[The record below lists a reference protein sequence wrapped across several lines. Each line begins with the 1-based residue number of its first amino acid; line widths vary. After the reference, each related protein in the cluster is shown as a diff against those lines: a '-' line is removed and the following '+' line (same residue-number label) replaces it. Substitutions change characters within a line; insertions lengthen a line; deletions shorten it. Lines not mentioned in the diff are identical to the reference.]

1 MPVADMSPYQRGLI
15 EKLRPSGVEG
25 KKLVPNLQPKT
36 QYVLH
41 YRNLQQYVRLGLGV
55 TKFHRA
61 LKFRQSPWMAP
72 YIAKNTELRKQ
83 ATTDFHKDLYK
94 LMNNAVRSL
103 KSRVFKSVKGI
114 QELNLVGYPDHF
126 TNA

>member
-1 MPVADMSPYQRGLI
+1 MSPYQRGLI
-15 EKLRPSGVEG
+15 EKLKSSGLES
-25 KKLVPNLQPKT
+25 KKLVSNLQPKT

-41 YRNLQQYVRLGLGV
+41 YRNLQQYVRLGLRV

-61 LKFRQSPWMAP
+61 LKFQQSPWMAP

-103 KSRVFKSVKGI
+103 KSTVFLSQLAVSKS
-114 QELNLVGYPDHF
+114 
-126 TNA
+126 